1 MKREFMNTNQLL
13 SIDPAKESDRIIRL
27 LKETINKR
35 MHRYGAVV
43 GISGGIDSSVVLAL
57 CVRTFG
63 PDHVLAIMM
72 PEKES
77 SPESREM
84 AYKLIERY
92 GVISHLEDITPV
104 LTAFGCYE
112 QRDKTIQGLFP
123 EYAPEV
129 GYKCKIILP
138 PNLLDSDVL
147 NFFTL
152 TITDP
157 KNLEKSMR
165 LPLQEYLN
173 IVAATNLKQRARM
186 AFLYYYAEK
195 NNYAVAGTANKNE
208 HDLGFFVKYGDG
220 GADVQPIAHLFK
232 TQVYQLAEYLEI
244 PEVIRNRPPT
254 TDTYSAGSTQQ
265 EFFYRLPFALLDT
278 LWCAQ
283 ENRMPIS
290 EAAALTGLTEIQVQR
305 AWDDIVRKKRTTDYL
320 RMEPISIL
328 TNFGSSTY

>member
-1 MKREFMNTNQLL
+1 MIKSQLL
-13 SIDPAKESDRIIRL
+13 SIDPQIEVDRIVLLLQVTIR
-27 LKETINKR
+27 KR

-57 CVRTFG
+57 CVRSFG
-63 PDHVLAIMM
+63 SEHVLAVMM

-77 SPESREM
+77 SRETREISYM
-84 AYKLIERY
+84 LSEYYK
-92 GVISHLEDITPV
+92 VDSVLEDITPA
-104 LTAFGCYE
+104 LTAFGCYKH
-112 QRDKTIQGLFP
+112 RDKTIQRLFP
-123 EYAPEV
+123 EYDPEV
-129 GYKCKIILP
+129 GYRCKIVLP

-157 KNLEKSMR
+157 NDREKSMR

-173 IVAATNLKQRARM
+173 IVAATNLKQRTRM
-186 AFLYYYAEK
+186 AFLYYYAEMK
-195 NNYAVAGTANKNE
+195 NYAVAGTANKNE

-232 TQVYQLAEYLEI
+232 TQVYQLADYLEV
-244 PEVIRNRPPT
+244 PEIIRNRPPT

-278 LWCAQ
+278 LWCAK
-283 ENRMPIS
+283 ENNMPITKVA
-290 EAAALTGLTEIQVQR
+290 ELTGLTEIQVQR
-305 AWDDIVRKKRTTDYL
+305 AWDDILRKKRTTDYL
-320 RMEPISIL
+320 RMEPVSIL
-328 TNFGSSTY
+328 TDIG

>member
-1 MKREFMNTNQLL
+1 MNTNQLL
-13 SIDPAKESDRIIRL
+13 SIDPAEEANRIIKL
-27 LKETINKR
+27 LENTVHKK

-63 PDHVLAIMM
+63 PDHILAIMM

-77 SPESREM
+77 SPESSEI
-84 AYKLIERY
+84 AYMLAEQF
-92 GVISHLEDITPV
+92 GVASILEDITPV
-104 LTAFGCYE
+104 LTAFGCYMH
-112 QRDKTIQGLFP
+112 RDKTIQGLFP
-123 EYAPEV
+123 EYDPEV

-138 PNLLDSDVL
+138 PNLLDNDIL

-157 KNLEKSMR
+157 DNREKSMR
-165 LPLQEYLN
+165 LPLQEFLN
-173 IVAATNLKQRARM
+173 IVAATNLKQRTRM

-220 GADVQPIAHLFK
+220 GADIQPIAHLYK
-232 TQVYQLAEYLEI
+232 TQVYQLAEFLEI
-244 PEVIRNRPPT
+244 SEIIRNRPPT

-265 EFFYRLPFALLDT
+265 EFFYRLPFELLDT
-278 LWCAQ
+278 LWYAQ
-283 ENRMPIS
+283 ENCMPIA
-290 EAAALTGLTEIQVQR
+290 EAAELTGLTEIQVQR
-305 AWDDIVRKKRTTDYL
+305 AWDDILRKKRTTDYL
-320 RMEPISIL
+320 RMEPVSIL
-328 TNFGSSTY
+328 RQI

>member
-1 MKREFMNTNQLL
+1 MIMNQLL
-13 SIDPAKESDRIIRL
+13 KIDPQIEVDRLVKL
-27 LKETINKR
+27 LQETIRMR

-57 CVRTFG
+57 CVRSFG
-63 PDHVLAIMM
+63 SDRVLAIMM

-77 SPESREM
+77 SPETCET
-84 AYKLIERY
+84 ANLLAEHY
-92 GVISHLEDITPV
+92 GVVSVLEDITPV
-104 LTAFGCYE
+104 LTAFGCYKK
-112 QRDKTIQGLFP
+112 RDKTIQGLFP
-123 EYAPEV
+123 EYDPEA

-157 KNLEKSMR
+157 DDREKSMR
-165 LPLQEYLN
+165 LHLHEYLN
-173 IVAATNLKQRARM
+173 IVAATNLKQRTRM
-186 AFLYYYAEK
+186 AFLYYYAET

-232 TQVYQLAEYLEI
+232 TQVYQLAEYLEV
-244 PEVIRNRPPT
+244 PEIIRNRPPT

-265 EFFYRLPFALLDT
+265 EFFYRLPFTLLDT
-278 LWCAQ
+278 LWSAQ
-283 ENRMPIS
+283 EKYMPIT
-290 EAAALTGLTEIQVQR
+290 EAAELTGLTEIQVQR
-305 AWDDIVRKKRTTDYL
+305 AWDDILRKKRTTEYL
-320 RMEPISIL
+320 RMEPVSI
-328 TNFGSSTY
+328 